1 MHILHIISS
10 PRGGAAYS
18 IQLGNGLVDRLLV
31 ANPGS
36 TVQVYDLTNKPFP
49 HMEEVYLQAI
59 NTPAEQHT
67 SAQQAAVRH
76 SDEAIAALQAADTIV
91 IGAPMYNFGISSTLK
106 AWLDHIVRAR
116 VTFRY
121 TEQGPVGLVQG
132 KKVYLA
138 ASSGGIYSEG
148 PMVSYDFVVPY
159 LKATLGTLGMTDLTV
174 VRVEGTSIPGIQDT
188 ALEKAL
194 ASIDIASASSLV
206 EV

>member
-10 PRGGAAYS
+10 PRGSAAFS
-18 IQLGNGLVDRLLV
+18 VQLGNALVDKLV
-31 ANPGS
+31 AANPGS
-36 TVQVYDLTNKPFP
+36 TVQVYDLTNKSYP

-59 NTPAEQHT
+59 NTPAEEHT

-76 SDEAIAALQAADTIV
+76 SDEAIAALQAADVLV

-121 TEQGPVGLVQG
+121 SEHGPVGLVQG

-148 PMVSYDFVVPY
+148 PMVGHDFVVPY
-159 LKATLGTLGMTDLTV
+159 LKTVLGTLGMTDVTA
-174 VRVEGTSIPGIQDT
+174 VRVEGTAIPGVQDT

-194 ASIDIASASSLV
+194 ASIDLAATSSLV

>member
-10 PRGGAAYS
+10 PRGNAAFS
-18 IQLGNGLVDRLLV
+18 IQLGNALVDKILS

-36 TVQVYDLTNKPFP
+36 TVQVYDLTNKSFP

-59 NTPAEQHT
+59 NTPAEEHT
-67 SAQQAAVRH
+67 PDQQAAVRH
-76 SDEAIAALQAADTIV
+76 SDEAIAAIQAADTIV

-121 TEQGPVGLVQG
+121 TEHGPEGLVQG

-148 PMVSYDFVVPY
+148 PMMSHDFVVPY
-159 LKATLGTLGMTDLTV
+159 LRAVLGTLGMTDLTV
-174 VRVEGTSIPGIQDT
+174 VRVEGTAIPGVQDT

-194 ASIDIASASSLV
+194 ASIDVATTV

>member
-10 PRGGAAYS
+10 PRGNASFS
-18 IQLGNGLVDRLLV
+18 IQLGNGLVDKLLA

-67 SAQQAAVRH
+67 PAQQAAVHH
-76 SDEAIAALQAADTIV
+76 SDDAIAALQAADVIV
-91 IGAPMYNFGISSTLK
+91 MGAPMYNYSISSTLK
-106 AWLDHIVRAR
+106 AWIDHIVRAR

-121 TEQGPVGLVQG
+121 TEHGPQGLVTN
-132 KKVYLA
+132 KKVYVA
-138 ASSGGIYSEG
+138 TSSGGIYSEG
-148 PMVSYDFVVPY
+148 PMASYDFVVPY
-159 LKATLGTLGMTDLTV
+159 LKAVLNTLGIVDVTV
-174 VRVEGTSIPGIQDT
+174 VRVEGTAVPGVQDT

-194 ASIDIASASSLV
+194 ASVDVSNSAQLL

>member
-1 MHILHIISS
+1 MRILHIISS
-10 PRGGAAYS
+10 PRGSAS
-18 IQLGNGLVDRLLV
+18 FSVQLGNALVERLLA

-36 TVQVYDLTNKPFP
+36 SVQVYDLTNKAYP

-59 NTPAEQHT
+59 NTPAEKHT
-67 SAQQAAVRH
+67 PAELAAVRH
-76 SDEAIAALQAADTIV
+76 SDEAIAALQAADVLV
-91 IGAPMYNFGISSTLK
+91 IGAPMYNFSITSTLK

-121 TEQGPVGLVQG
+121 TEHGPEGLVKN

-148 PMVSYDFVVPY
+148 PMVGHDFVVPY
-159 LKATLGTLGMTDLTV
+159 LRAVLGTLGMKDVTV
-174 VRVEGTSIPGIQDT
+174 VRVEGTAIPGVQDT
-188 ALEKAL
+188 AMEKAL
-194 ASIDIASASSLV
+194 ASIDVASAV

>member
-10 PRGGAAYS
+10 PRGNAAFS
-18 IQLGNGLVDRLLV
+18 IQLCNAVIDKLLA

-36 TVQVYDLTNKPFP
+36 TVQVYDLTNKSFP

-67 SAQQAAVRH
+67 PAQQDAVRH
-76 SDEAIAALQAADTIV
+76 SDDAIAALQAADTIV

-121 TEQGPVGLVQG
+121 TEHGPQGLVEN
-132 KKVYLA
+132 KKVYIVT
-138 ASSGGIYSEG
+138 SSGGIYSEG
-148 PMVSYDFVVPY
+148 PMASYDFVVPY
-159 LKATLGTLGMTDLTV
+159 LRAVLGTLGMTDLTV
-174 VRVEGTSIPGIQDT
+174 VRVEGTAIPGVQDT
-188 ALEKAL
+188 AMEKAL
-194 ASIDIASASSLV
+194 ASIDVSSAPSLV
-206 EV
+206 EA